1 MRVSAQVERL
11 HSSQGLF
18 DCKACESSASAGSW
32 TTEAPWYGERQ
43 DLRKLPCLSQAC
55 LELSRANTENLTLE
69 VALPPSTVLC

>member
-1 MRVSAQVERL
+1 MCQLKWRGSTLV
-11 HSSQGLF
+11 
-18 DCKACESSASAGSW
+18 KASLIAKLVESSASAGSW

-55 LELSRANTENLTLE
+55 LELSGANTENLTLE